1 MEISIRTLFNKLN
14 TYKKKGYS
22 EFEPYYN
29 H

>member
-14 TYKKKGYS
+14 AYKTKGYS